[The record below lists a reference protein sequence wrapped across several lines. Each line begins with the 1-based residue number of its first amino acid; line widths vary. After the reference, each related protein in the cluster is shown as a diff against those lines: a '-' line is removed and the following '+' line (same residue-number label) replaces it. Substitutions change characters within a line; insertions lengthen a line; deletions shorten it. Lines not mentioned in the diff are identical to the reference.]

1 MSHVKIK
8 AKQICP
14 QEVSLVQFLCSGWEF
29 FFFSVA
35 WEYAEAVHGTL
46 LIQM

>member
-1 MSHVKIK
+1 MPTRSLIGT
-8 AKQICP
+8 
-14 QEVSLVQFLCSGWEF
+14 VSVQWLGV